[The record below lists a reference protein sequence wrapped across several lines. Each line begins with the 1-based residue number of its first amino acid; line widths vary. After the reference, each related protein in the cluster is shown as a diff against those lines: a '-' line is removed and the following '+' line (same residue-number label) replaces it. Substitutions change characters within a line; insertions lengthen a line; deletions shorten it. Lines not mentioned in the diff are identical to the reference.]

1 MKVKLLKDARVTAL
15 KGEVVNTSP
24 ECAKFLVSS
33 GQAEYAE
40 EKAQKPREES
50 IEEKAEPAKKSTKK
64 K

>member
-1 MKVKLLKDARVTAL
+1 MTAL